1 MSEGDLSG
9 MDKEVVEESV
19 VAIDAVVASSND
31 GGVHG
36 RRSGLPGGQTQVQSL
51 QFILER
57 AGTCQQSFFLAFSS
71 LDASWA
77 RCSEHVLL

>member
-9 MDKEVVEESV
+9 MDKEVVEERV

-36 RRSGLPGGQTQVQSL
+36 RRSGRPDGKKNQLLLG
-51 QFILER
+51 
-57 AGTCQQSFFLAFSS
+57 FFM
-71 LDASWA
+71 
-77 RCSEHVLL
+77 V

>member
-51 QFILER
+51 QFILET

>member
-36 RRSGLPGGQTQVQSL
+36 RRSGLPGGRTQVQSL
-51 QFILER
+51 HFILER

>member
-9 MDKEVVEESV
+9 MDSEVVEERV

-36 RRSGLPGGQTQVQSL
+36 RSARPGGEIHGQQTL
-51 QFILER
+51 TFN
-57 AGTCQQSFFLAFSS
+57 CN
-71 LDASWA
+71 
-77 RCSEHVLL
+77 

>member
-9 MDKEVVEESV
+9 MDREVVEERV

-36 RRSGLPGGQTQVQSL
+36 RRSGRPGGARKRDRFFTKKVSGVDEEGKIQNADMFQQTATL
-51 QFILER
+51 
-57 AGTCQQSFFLAFSS
+57 
-71 LDASWA
+71 
-77 RCSEHVLL
+77 